1 MRNLFN
7 NIWLILWQETYFDED
22 MKRVAVPLKET
33 EAVKVSSYVVPFSEN
48 L

>member
-7 NIWLILWQETYFDED
+7 NVCLILWQETYFDED
-22 MKRVAVPLKET
+22 MKRVAVPLRGT
-33 EAVKVSSYVVPFSEN
+33 EAVKVSSYVVPEY